1 MHLLAGWFFALVYVG
16 AFEAADQAGL
26 PFGMLIGLVHGGF
39 VVTVLMPQMPAFHPR
54 MASEAWG
61 PDPTRQLEPPGNFG
75 LNYGPSTPMVTLV
88 AHLVFGGILGY
99 FYTV

>member
-1 MHLLAGWFFALVYVG
+1 
-16 AFEAADQAGL
+16 
-26 PFGMLIGLVHGGF
+26 MLIGLVHGGF
-39 VVTVLMPQMPAFHPR
+39 VVTVLMSQLRAFHPR

-75 LNYGPSTPMVTLV
+75 LNYGASPPMVTLV
-88 AHLVFGGILGY
+88 AHYLFGGILGY